1 MLTPIRK
8 ILIANR
14 SEIAIRVMR
23 TCRAMGIETVAVFS
37 DADAGAA
44 HVQLADEAVR
54 IGPPPALESYLAID
68 KVLFAAERTGADAIH
83 PGYGFLA
90 ENADFARA
98 CAERGLTFIGP
109 SPEVIR
115 TLGSKRESKR
125 IAIEAGVPVI
135 PGYHGAEQD
144 LDTLAARAR
153 EIGFPVLIKAS
164 AGGGGKG
171 MRVVGAED
179 ALFAAIESARREAR
193 SAFGDDT
200 LLIET
205 YIDRPRHVEIQIL
218 GDHHGN
224 LVHLFEREC
233 SIQRRHQ
240 KIVEEAPSPA
250 LDDALRHA
258 MGEAAVALGKAV
270 GYVNA
275 GTVEFILAPDRR
287 FYFLE
292 VNTRLQ
298 VEHPVTECVTGMDLV
313 REQIRIARGEPLHDI
328 RPARPSGAAIECRLY
343 AEDTKNDLL
352 PTTGRVL
359 DWHVPPDVPGLRVDA
374 GVQKG
379 QEVGIY
385 YDPMLAKIICH
396 APTRAEAIQKLIY
409 SLRGL
414 SVHGVITNRELL
426 IRILTHAE
434 FQRGHIHT
442 HFLTDHAA
450 DLAADHAADLAAG
463 LAAPALDAD
472 LVRDAA
478 IAAALVAHEH
488 RRRSR
493 TILPRLEPG
502 FRNSRFRDERVT
514 FAVGEELVA
523 VCYHNLGRGRFRIGA
538 AIGAAEPELHTV
550 ALVHG
555 TAPEITPETTPEITP
570 EITIEGPDGLRQRF
584 RVIRDDD
591 RHFVQSRRGAL
602 TLVEVPRFPRARAAA
617 EKGGCLAPMPGRI
630 IKILVSEGQAVKAG
644 DTLVVVE
651 AMKMEH
657 AIKAPEDGI
666 IVRIAVAQ
674 GDQVDTEQLLVVIA
688 PTE

>member
-1 MLTPIRK
+1 VFTPIGK

-37 DADAGAA
+37 DADADAA
-44 HVQLADEAVR
+44 HVHVADEAVR
-54 IGPPPALESYLAID
+54 IGPAPALESYLAMD
-68 KVLFAAERTGADAIH
+68 RVLAAAERTGADAIH

-98 CAERGLTFIGP
+98 CAERGLIFIGP

-115 TLGSKRESKR
+115 SLGSKRESKR
-125 IAIEAGVPVI
+125 IAMDAGVPVI

-144 LDTLAARAR
+144 LDTLAAEARA
-153 EIGFPVLIKAS
+153 IGFPVLLKAS

-171 MRVVGAED
+171 MRVVQAEGE
-179 ALFAAIESARREAR
+179 LIEAIESARREAR

-200 LLIET
+200 LLIEK

-250 LDDALRHA
+250 LDEALRHQ
-258 MGEAAVALGKAV
+258 MGAAAVALGKAV

-275 GTVEFILAPDRR
+275 GTVEFILAPDGA

-328 RPARPSGAAIECRLY
+328 RPARPAGAALECRLY
-343 AEDTKNDLL
+343 AEDPDADLL
-352 PTTGRVL
+352 PTAGRIL
-359 DWHVPPDVPGLRVDA
+359 DWHMPADVPGLRVDT
-374 GVQKG
+374 GVRPG
-379 QEVGIY
+379 QAIGIH

-396 APTRAEAIQKLIY
+396 APTRAEAIAKMIY
-409 SLRGL
+409 SLRAM

-426 IRILTHAE
+426 IRILDHEE
-434 FQRGHIHT
+434 FQRGNLHT
-442 HFLTDHAA
+442 HFLTDHAVH
-450 DLAADHAADLAAG
+450 LT
-463 LAAPALDAD
+463 APALDAG
-472 LVRDAA
+472 LIADAA
-478 IAAALVAHEH
+478 IAATLVAHE
-488 RRRSR
+488 RRRRGR
-493 TILPRLEPG
+493 TVLPHLEPG

-514 FAVGEELVA
+514 FVVGEQRVT
-523 VCYHNLGRGRFRIGA
+523 VRYSNLGRGRFRIGA
-538 AIGAAEPELHTV
+538 AIGAAEPELGTV
-550 ALVHG
+550 ALVSG
-555 TAPEITPETTPEITP
+555 PAPGSTPEITP
-570 EITIEGPDGLRQRF
+570 EVSPEVSPEVIPEVIPKVIIEGPDGLRQRF
-584 RVIRDDD
+584 RVIRDGD
-591 RHFVQSRRGAL
+591 RHIVHSRRGVAI
-602 TLVEVPRFPRARAAA
+602 LVEEPRFPRARAAA
-617 EKGGCLAPMPGRI
+617 DKGGCLAPMPGRI
-630 IKILVSEGQAVKAG
+630 IKILVSQGQAVSAG
-644 DTLVVVE
+644 DTLMVVE

-657 AIKAPEDGI
+657 AIKAPRDGI
-666 IVRIAVAQ
+666 IERLAVAQ
-674 GDQVDTEQLLVVIA
+674 GDQVDTEQLLVVIT